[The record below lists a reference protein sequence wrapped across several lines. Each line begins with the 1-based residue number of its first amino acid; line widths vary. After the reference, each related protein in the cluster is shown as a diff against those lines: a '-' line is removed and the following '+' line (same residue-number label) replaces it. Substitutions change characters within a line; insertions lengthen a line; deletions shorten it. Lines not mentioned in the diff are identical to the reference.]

1 MNTSLIQEIMIIIM
15 KLKIFKNMPLEQS
28 EINKSIILYVITNLF
43 SKIYNNYYKKMQRI
57 LNNFL

>member
-1 MNTSLIQEIMIIIM
+1 M

>member
-1 MNTSLIQEIMIIIM
+1 MNTSLIQEMIIIM

>member
-1 MNTSLIQEIMIIIM
+1 MNTSLIQEIIIIM